1 MSKIDKKELI
11 ANLFHISLAI
21 GDAKFELDGMEN
33 VQMANE
39 CLDIASEYVE
49 HTVQQLGGWNEIE
62 NN

>member
-1 MSKIDKKELI
+1 MPNINKKELI

-33 VQMANE
+33 VQMVNE
-39 CLDIASEYVE
+39 CLDIASEYLE
-49 HTVQQLGGWNEIE
+49 YIVQQLGGWDENE